1 MTRRFTPADES
12 WVDDQG
18 FGLASPPYS
27 PEALGSERVLE
38 ASSLAPWSAGNADLH
53 SSSADSFLYESS
65 LVSVNLGRRVWGLRQ
80 PVYGHNDVV
89 QGAVKLR
96 EKCTHVYRLE
106 VSLLGRVEVTT
117 SDRGMLSSVIDHNIV
132 SSNVVLSFPPRGE
145 SSPTEE
151 WLPFSVPFPSFVK
164 GGTSPLPPSY
174 SAWSPAFSA
183 EIRYCVKV
191 DVFRK
196 GLRRHE
202 LRFFPVMYLPKTWPS
217 HPVPRRYSA
226 FDLPSGLSTYKT
238 VTLYPVWPDNAR
250 PVAKAKAAT
259 PTVQLCFPSGVT
271 YPSGHSIPLRLTLH
285 SRDAPALARLLI
297 RGVEVQLVRRMIAW
311 TKCDPVVG
319 GRDATISKGS
329 LTETDTS
336 QEGLAVAYFDLTLG
350 EAGKEQSWGVTN
362 ILEMVYLI
370 RVSIRRPEGAF
381 NNFVPTYEHVSR
393 VHVASEAWGTRERE
407 LHELGNVSSPAIGMA
422 NARIEQRPVS
432 SVAW

>member
-1 MTRRFTPADES
+1 MTRRFTLADES

-38 ASSLAPWSAGNADLH
+38 ASSLAPWSAGNADLL
-53 SSSADSFLYESS
+53 SSSADSFLYE
-65 LVSVNLGRRVWGLRQ
+65 RRVWGLRQ

-96 EKCTHVYRLE
+96 EKCTHVFRLE

-117 SDRGMLSSVIDHNIV
+117 SDRGMLSGVIDLNIV
-132 SSNVVLSFPPRGE
+132 SSNVVLDYPPRGE

-151 WLPFSVPFPSFVK
+151 WLPFLHP

-191 DVFRK
+191 DIFRK

-226 FDLPSGLSTYKT
+226 FDLRSGLSAYKT
-238 VTLYPVWPDNAR
+238 CFV
-250 PVAKAKAAT
+250 
-259 PTVQLCFPSGVT
+259 LCFPSGVT
-271 YPSGHSIPLRLTLH
+271 YSSGHSVPLRLTLY

-297 RGVEVQLVRRMIAW
+297 QGVEVQLVRRMIAW

-319 GRDATISKGS
+319 GRDVSISKGS

-362 ILEMVYLI
+362 VLEMVYLI
-370 RVSIRRPEGAF
+370 RVSIRRPEGAV
-381 NNFVPTYEHVSR
+381 NFVPAYEHVSR

>member
-12 WVDDQG
+12 WVGDQDLG
-18 FGLASPPYS
+18 PASPPYS

-38 ASSLAPWSAGNADLH
+38 ASWSTGNADSL

-89 QGAVKLR
+89 QGAVKLHG
-96 EKCTHVYRLE
+96 KCTHVYRLE

-117 SDRGMLSSVIDHNIV
+117 SNRGMLSEVIDRSIV
-132 SSNVVLSFPPRGE
+132 SSNVVLSCPPRGE

-151 WLPFSVPFPSFVK
+151 FLPFSIPFPSFVK

-191 DVFRK
+191 DIFRK

-202 LRFFPVMYLPKTWPS
+202 LRFFPIMYFPKTWPS

-226 FDLPSGLSTYKT
+226 FDLPSALSTYKT
-238 VTLYPVWPDNAR
+238 VPLSPVWPENAC

-271 YPSGHSIPLRLTLH
+271 YSSGNSVPLRLTLH

-297 RGVEVQLVRRMIAW
+297 QGVEVQLVRRMIAW
-311 TKCDPVVG
+311 TKGGPVVG

-329 LTETDTS
+329 LTEADTS
-336 QEGLAVAYFDLTLG
+336 QEGLAVAHFDLTLG
-350 EAGKEQSWGVTN
+350 EAGKEQSWSVTD

-370 RVSIRRPEGAF
+370 RVSIRCPEGAV
-381 NNFVPTYEHVSR
+381 NFVPTYEHTSR
-393 VHVASEAWGTRERE
+393 VQVASEAWGTRERE
-407 LHELGNVSSPAIGMA
+407 LHELGNISSPAIGMA
-422 NARIEQRPVS
+422 NARLEQRPVS